1 MERLESEIFAQRMHL
16 ICPSASSP
24 NVRYKAGCP
33 MPGATE
39 HVIVDAETQR
49 ELAHAVSPSVAPTV
63 VFSFHPGPG
72 VKVRL
77 KPPVVGPFEGS
88 TIGSTQIGG
97 GAVSLLLLGG
107 AAGTRSHM
115 AQQPIGGTGVV
126 VIIAVVELV
135 WNAVGIKDVPFR
147 SAERLVLV
155 PLLSTAIVALPA
167 LRFDVEM
174 FWTVADV
181 FAVSSARRE
190 VST

>member
-1 MERLESEIFAQRMHL
+1 M
-16 ICPSASSP
+16 
-24 NVRYKAGCP
+24 
-33 MPGATE
+33 
-39 HVIVDAETQR
+39 
-49 ELAHAVSPSVAPTV
+49 
-63 VFSFHPGPG
+63 
-72 VKVRL
+72 
-77 KPPVVGPFEGS
+77 
-88 TIGSTQIGG
+88 
-97 GAVSLLLLGG
+97 SLLLLGG

-174 FWTVADV
+174 FWTGAPQAMSVRTLHMDIGRQRHVA
-181 FAVSSARRE
+181 SCS
-190 VST
+190 